1 MARNAKQYSAEFVK
15 NFEDKFYS
23 MNPSVKEGATFK
35 FADVVK
41 SMRLLGL
48 DPKKSADYPQWMFS
62 NKVSRGVY
70 KLPKTQPLI
79 VGQVPAKAPKVKANK
94 STKAKLA
101 GPSVNSQR
109 WASGKAPLKTTVA
122 KKAKSDGDISAS
134 YDNSVEFEDVM
145 GLRNEFGLG
154 EFRNTLD

>member
-15 NFEDKFYS
+15 SFEDKFYS
-23 MNPSVKEGATFK
+23 MNPSVKEGGTFQ
-35 FADVVK
+35 FRDVVK
-41 SMRLLGL
+41 TMRLLNL
-48 DPKKSADYPQWMFS
+48 DPNKSADYPQWMFS
-62 NKVSRGVY
+62 NKVSRGIY

-94 STKAKLA
+94 TAKKSV

-109 WASGKAPLKTTVA
+109 WASGKAPLKTAVPKAA
-122 KKAKSDGDISAS
+122 KGDVNPAAF
-134 YDNSVEFEDVM
+134 DDSVEYEDVM

>member
-1 MARNAKQYSAEFVK
+1 MARNAKQYSAEFVQT
-15 NFEDKFYS
+15 FEDKFYS
-23 MNPSVKEGATFK
+23 INPSVKEGSTFK

-41 SMRLLGL
+41 AMRLLNL

-79 VGQVPAKAPKVKANK
+79 IGQVPAKAPKVKANK
-94 STKAKLA
+94 SAKKSI

-109 WASGKAPLKTTVA
+109 WASGKAPLKVAVA
-122 KKAKSDGDISAS
+122 KKVKSDGDIAGG

-154 EFRNTLD
+154 EYRNTLD